1 MNRKIFFCFII
12 FCSFN
17 ISIGLKAQNDTV
29 SVKKSREMSFEDV
42 ISTARNQSPM
52 AITARHQFRASYWEY
67 RSYKA
72 GYLPN
77 LSMSATIPDLNR
89 SIEKISLEEGDIFAE
104 RKQIGTMGSVQL
116 SQNIPFTGGNIYMSS
131 DLQRIDFLNED
142 GGTSYLTNPISIG
155 LRQPINGYNRMK
167 WEMLLGPL
175 KYEESKKDYL
185 NALERVSLRAVNY
198 FFDLALAQKNLE
210 ISNQNYSNAD
220 TLYKIA
226 KGRYQLGTIAENELL
241 QMELSMLN
249 AGTALNEAK
258 IDLAIRKFQLN
269 SFLGFNQEED
279 IALIIPEEIPENEVP
294 LTQALEEA
302 KKNNPD
308 VLERQRQLI
317 QARQSV
323 AQSRAEKGLN
333 ADLFATFGLSQRG
346 DQFDGLYVNPQQQ
359 ERVRLGIEIPI
370 MDWGLARGKFKMAQ
384 SAQEVVKTNVAQAE
398 MDFEQEVLL
407 LVMQFNL
414 QDDQL
419 QIAAKAD
426 TIARMRYEVSKQR
439 FLIGKISVLDLN
451 VALQEK
457 DVATRSYIAALRNY
471 WNYFFNM
478 RSLTLFDWINNQSLS
493 EEFDSLIR

>member
-1 MNRKIFFCFII
+1 MNRKIFFCFAVLII
-12 FCSFN
+12 TSSSFA
-17 ISIGLKAQNDTV
+17 IIAQNDSTIL
-29 SVKKSREMSFEDV
+29 KNRRAMSFDEV
-42 ISTARNQSPM
+42 ISTARSQSPM
-52 AITARHQFRASYWEY
+52 AVTARHQFRSSYWEY

-77 LSMSATIPDLNR
+77 LSMSATLPDLNR
-89 SIEKISLEEGDIFAE
+89 SIEKISLEAGDIFAE
-104 RKQIGTMGSVQL
+104 RKQISAMGSLQL

-131 DLQRIDFLNED
+131 DLQRIDFLSQD
-142 GGTSYLTNPISIG
+142 GGTSYLSNPVSIG
-155 LRQPINGYNRMK
+155 LRQPINGYNQMK
-167 WEMLLGPL
+167 WEKLIGPL
-175 KYEESKKDYL
+175 KYEEAKKDYI
-185 NALERVSLRAVNY
+185 NSLERVSLRAVNY

-210 ISNQNYSNAD
+210 ISHQNYSNAD

-249 AGTALNEAK
+249 AGTSLNEAK

-269 SFLGFNQEED
+269 SFLGFGQADD
-279 IALIIPEEIPENEVP
+279 IALIIPEEIPANEV
-294 LTQALEEA
+294 LLSKALEEA
-302 KKNNPD
+302 KKNNPE
-308 VLERQRQLI
+308 VLARKRQLI
-317 QARQSV
+317 EARQNV
-323 AQSRAEKGLN
+323 ALSKSQKGLN
-333 ADLFATFGLSQRG
+333 ADLFASFGLSQSG
-346 DQFDGLYVNPQQQ
+346 DKFDGIYMNPQQQ
-359 ERVRLGIEIPI
+359 ERIRLGIEVPI
-370 MDWGLARGKFKMAQ
+370 MDWGLARGKYKMAQ

-407 LVMQFNL
+407 QVMQFNL

-457 DVATRSYIAALRNY
+457 DIATRAYIAALRNY

>member
-1 MNRKIFFCFII
+1 MNGSAILI
-12 FCSFN
+12 
-17 ISIGLKAQNDTV
+17 AQNDTAFLN
-29 SVKKSREMSFEDV
+29 KKREMTFQEV
-42 ISTARNQSPM
+42 IAIARTQSPM
-52 AITARHQFRASYWEY
+52 SVTARHQFRASYWEF

-77 LSMSATIPDLNR
+77 LSMSATLPDLNR
-89 SIEKISLEEGDIFAE
+89 SIEKIALEEGDIFAE
-104 RKQIGTMGSVQL
+104 RKQIGTMGSL
-116 SQNIPFTGGNIYMSS
+116 ELRQNIPFTGGNIYMSS
-131 DLQRIDFLNED
+131 DLQRIDFLNDE
-142 GGTSYLTNPISIG
+142 GGTSYLSNPISIG
-155 LRQPINGYNRMK
+155 LRQPINGYNSMR
-167 WEMLLGPL
+167 WEKLIEPL
-175 KYEESKKDYL
+175 KYEESKKDYI
-185 NALERVSLRAVNY
+185 NALERVSLRAVNN

-210 ISNQNYSNAD
+210 ISNQNFSNAD

-249 AGTALNEAK
+249 AGTSLNEAK

-269 SFLGFNQEED
+269 SFLGFSQDED
-279 IALIIPEEIPENEVP
+279 IALIIPQEIPSNEVQ
-294 LTQALEEA
+294 LAKALEEA
-302 KKNNPD
+302 RKNNPD
-308 VLERQRQLI
+308 VLSRQRQLLE
-317 QARQSV
+317 ARQSV
-323 AQSRAEKGLN
+323 AQSRADKGLN
-333 ADLFATFGLSQRG
+333 ADLVASFGLSQSG
-346 DQFDGLYVNPQQQ
+346 DKFEGLYVNPQQQ
-359 ERVRLGIEIPI
+359 ERVRLGLEIPI
-370 MDWGLARGKFKMAQ
+370 MDWGLARGRYKMAQ

-407 LVMQFNL
+407 QVMQFNL

-419 QIAAKAD
+419 IIAAKAD

-457 DVATRSYIAALRNY
+457 DVAARAYIAALRNY

-478 RSLTLFDWINNQSLS
+478 RSLTLYDWIDNQTLS

>member
-1 MNRKIFFCFII
+1 MNGSAILI
-12 FCSFN
+12 
-17 ISIGLKAQNDTV
+17 AQNDTTFLN
-29 SVKKSREMSFEDV
+29 KKREMTFQEV
-42 ISTARNQSPM
+42 IAIARTQSPM
-52 AITARHQFRASYWEY
+52 SVTARHQFRASYWEF

-77 LSMSATIPDLNR
+77 LSMSATLPDLNR
-89 SIEKISLEEGDIFAE
+89 SIEKIALEEGDIFAE
-104 RKQIGTMGSVQL
+104 RKQIGTMGSL
-116 SQNIPFTGGNIYMSS
+116 ELRQNIPFTGGNIYMSS
-131 DLQRIDFLNED
+131 DLQRIDFLNDE
-142 GGTSYLTNPISIG
+142 GGTSYLSNPISIG
-155 LRQPINGYNRMK
+155 LRQPINGYNSMR
-167 WEMLLGPL
+167 WEKLIEPL
-175 KYEESKKDYL
+175 KYEESKKDYI
-185 NALERVSLRAVNY
+185 NALERVSLRAVNN

-210 ISNQNYSNAD
+210 ISNQNFSNAD

-249 AGTALNEAK
+249 AGTSLNEAK

-269 SFLGFNQEED
+269 SFLGFSQDED
-279 IALIIPEEIPENEVP
+279 IALIIPLEIPSNEVQ
-294 LTQALEEA
+294 LAKALEEA
-302 KKNNPD
+302 RKNNPD
-308 VLERQRQLI
+308 VLSRQRQLLE
-317 QARQSV
+317 ARQSV
-323 AQSRAEKGLN
+323 AQSRADKGLN
-333 ADLFATFGLSQRG
+333 ADLFASFGLSQSG
-346 DQFDGLYVNPQQQ
+346 DKFEGLYVNPQQQ
-359 ERVRLGIEIPI
+359 ERVRLGLEIPI
-370 MDWGLARGKFKMAQ
+370 MDWGLARGRYKMAQ

-407 LVMQFNL
+407 QVMQFNL

-419 QIAAKAD
+419 IIAAKAD

-457 DVATRSYIAALRNY
+457 DVAARAYIAALRNY

-478 RSLTLFDWINNQSLS
+478 RSLTLYDWIDNQTLS

>member
-1 MNRKIFFCFII
+1 MNRKIFYWLVGFF
-12 FCSFN
+12 FAGNSF
-17 ISIGLKAQNDTV
+17 LLVAQSDSATLHDR
-29 SVKKSREMSFEDV
+29 REMSFEQV
-42 ISTARNQSPM
+42 IATARSQSPM
-52 AITARHQFRASYWEY
+52 AVTARHQFRASYWEY

-77 LSMSATIPDLNR
+77 LSMSATLPDLNR

-104 RKQIGTMGSVQL
+104 RKQIGTMGSL
-116 SQNIPFTGGNIYMSS
+116 ELNQNIPFTGGNIYMSS
-131 DLQRIDFLNED
+131 DLQRIDFLTED
-142 GGTSYLTNPISIG
+142 GGTSYLTNPINIG
-155 LRQPINGYNRMK
+155 FRQPINGYNRMK
-167 WEMLLGPL
+167 WEKLIEPL
-175 KYEESKKDYL
+175 KYEESKKDYI

-226 KGRYQLGTIAENELL
+226 RGRYQLGTIAENELL

-249 AGTALNEAK
+249 AGTSLNEAK

-269 SFLGFNQEED
+269 SFLGFNQDQD
-279 IALIIPEEIPENEVP
+279 IALIIPEEIPDNEVQ
-294 LTQALEEA
+294 LIKALEEA
-302 KKNNPD
+302 RKNNPD
-308 VLERQRQLI
+308 VLSRQRQLI
-317 QARQSV
+317 EARQSV
-323 AQSRAEKGLN
+323 SLSKAEKGLN
-333 ADLFATFGLSQRG
+333 ADLFASFGLSQRG
-346 DQFDGLYVNPQQQ
+346 DEFDGLYVNPQQQ
-359 ERVRLGIEIPI
+359 ERVRLGIEIPL
-370 MDWGLARGKFKMAQ
+370 MDWGLARGKYKMAQ

-407 LVMQFNL
+407 QVMQFNL

-419 QIAAKAD
+419 VIAAKAD
-426 TIARMRYEVSKQR
+426 TIARLRYEVTKQR

-457 DVATRSYIAALRNY
+457 DVATRAYIEALRNY

-478 RSLTLFDWINNQSLS
+478 RSLTLFDWINNQTLS
-493 EEFDSLIR
+493 EEFDNLIR

>member
-1 MNRKIFFCFII
+1 MNRKIFICFAVLLFI
-12 FCSFN
+12 CNSLPVSAQGDTSNLKN
-17 ISIGLKAQNDTV
+17 IRL
-29 SVKKSREMSFEDV
+29 MSFEEV
-42 ISTARNQSPM
+42 ISTARGQSPM
-52 AITARHQFRASYWEY
+52 AVTARHQFRASYWEY

-77 LSMSATIPDLNR
+77 LSMSATLPDLNR

-104 RKQIGTMGSVQL
+104 RKQIGTMGSLQL
-116 SQNIPFTGGNIYMSS
+116 SQNIPFTGGNIYVSS
-131 DLQRIDFLNED
+131 DLQRIDFLNAD
-142 GGTSYLTNPISIG
+142 GGTSYLSNPVSIG
-155 LRQPINGYNRMK
+155 LRQPINGYNEMK
-167 WEMLLGPL
+167 WEKLIGPL
-175 KYEESKKDYL
+175 RYEEAKKDYI
-185 NALERVSLRAVNY
+185 NALENVSLRAVNY

-210 ISNQNYSNAD
+210 ISHQNYSNAD

-241 QMELSMLN
+241 QMELAMLN
-249 AGTALNEAK
+249 AGTSLNESK
-258 IDLAIRKFQLN
+258 IDLAIQKFQLN
-269 SFLGFNQEED
+269 SFLGFSQEDD
-279 IALIIPEEIPENEVP
+279 IALIIPEKIPSNEVR
-294 LTQALEEA
+294 LAQALE
-302 KKNNPD
+302 NNPD
-308 VLERQRQLI
+308 VLARQRQLI

-323 AQSRAEKGLN
+323 AQAKAGKGLN
-333 ADLFATFGLSQRG
+333 ADLVASFGLSQSG
-346 DQFDGLYVNPQQQ
+346 DKFDGLYVNPQQQ
-359 ERVRLGIEIPI
+359 ERIRLGIEIPI
-370 MDWGLARGKFKMAQ
+370 MDWGLSRGKYKMAQ

-407 LVMQFNL
+407 QVMQFNL

-439 FLIGKISVLDLN
+439 FLIGRISVLDLN

-457 DVATRSYIAALRNY
+457 DIATRAYVAALRNY

-478 RSLTLFDWINNQSLS
+478 RSLTLFDWINNQTLS

>member
-1 MNRKIFFCFII
+1 
-12 FCSFN
+12 
-17 ISIGLKAQNDTV
+17 
-29 SVKKSREMSFEDV
+29 
-42 ISTARNQSPM
+42 M
-52 AITARHQFRASYWEY
+52 AVTARHQFRASYWEY

-77 LSMSATIPDLNR
+77 LSMSATLPDLNR

-104 RKQIGTMGSVQL
+104 RKQISAMGSVQL
-116 SQNIPFTGGNIYMSS
+116 NQNIPFTGGNIYMSS
-131 DLQRIDFLNED
+131 DLQRIDVLNQS
-142 GGTSYLTNPISIG
+142 GGSSYLTNPISIG

-167 WEMLLGPL
+167 WDMLIGPL
-175 KYEESKKDYL
+175 KYEEAKKDYI

-210 ISNQNYSNAD
+210 ISHQNYSNAD

-226 KGRYQLGTIAENELL
+226 QGRYQLGTIAENELL
-241 QMELSMLN
+241 QMELAMLN
-249 AGTALNEAK
+249 AGTSLNESK
-258 IDLAIRKFQLN
+258 IDLAVRKFQLN
-269 SFLGFNQEED
+269 SFLGFSQDED
-279 IALIIPEEIPENEVP
+279 IALVIADEIPAKEVV
-294 LTQALEEA
+294 LVKALEEA

-308 VLERQRQLI
+308 VLARQRQLI
-317 QARQSV
+317 EARQSV

-333 ADLFATFGLSQRG
+333 ADLTASFGLSQRG
-346 DQFDGLYVNPQQQ
+346 EKFKGLYLNPQDQ

-407 LVMQFNL
+407 QVMQFNL

-419 QIAAKAD
+419 KIAAKAD

-457 DVATRSYIAALRNY
+457 DVATRAYIAALRNY

-478 RSLTLFDWINNQSLS
+478 RSLTLFDWINNQTLS

>member
-1 MNRKIFFCFII
+1 MTFK
-12 FCSFN
+12 
-17 ISIGLKAQNDTV
+17 
-29 SVKKSREMSFEDV
+29 EV
-42 ISTARNQSPM
+42 IATARTQSPM
-52 AITARHQFRASYWEY
+52 AVTARHQFRASYWEY

-77 LSMSATIPDLNR
+77 LSLNATLPDLNR
-89 SIEKISLEEGDIFAE
+89 SIEKIALEEGDIFAE
-104 RKQIGTMGSVQL
+104 RKQLGAMGSIQL
-116 SQNIPFTGGNIYMSS
+116 NQSIPFTGGNIYMSS
-131 DLQRIDFLNED
+131 DLQRIDFLDED
-142 GGTSYLTNPISIG
+142 GGTSYLTNPVSIG
-155 LRQPINGYNRMK
+155 LRQPVNGYNSMK
-167 WEMLLGPL
+167 WEKLIEPL
-175 KYEESKKDYL
+175 KYEEAKKDYI

-249 AGTALNEAK
+249 AGTSLNEAK
-258 IDLAIRKFQLN
+258 IDLEIQKFQLN
-269 SFLGFNQEED
+269 SFLGLSQDEN
-279 IALIIPEEIPENEVP
+279 IALIISNEIPENEIP
-294 LTQALEEA
+294 LSRALDEA
-302 KKNNPD
+302 RKNNPD
-308 VLERQRQLI
+308 VLSRQRQLI
-317 QARQSV
+317 EARQSV
-323 AQSRAEKGLN
+323 ALSKAEKGIN
-333 ADLFATFGLSQRG
+333 ADLVASFGLSQSG
-346 DQFDGLYVNPQQQ
+346 KQFDGLYLNPQQQ
-359 ERVRLGIEIPI
+359 ERIRLGIEIPI
-370 MDWGLARGKFKMAQ
+370 MDWGLARGRYKMAR

-407 LVMQFNL
+407 QVMQFNL

-419 QIAAKAD
+419 RIAAKAD
-426 TIARMRYEVSKQR
+426 TIAGMRYEVSKQR

-457 DVATRSYIAALRNY
+457 DVAARAYISALRNY

-478 RSLTLFDWINNQSLS
+478 RSLTLYDWINLETLS

>member
-1 MNRKIFFCFII
+1 MNGSAILI
-12 FCSFN
+12 
-17 ISIGLKAQNDTV
+17 AQNDTTILN
-29 SVKKSREMSFEDV
+29 KKREMTFQEV
-42 ISTARNQSPM
+42 IAIARTQSPM
-52 AITARHQFRASYWEY
+52 SVTARHQFRASYWEF

-77 LSMSATIPDLNR
+77 LSMSATLPDLNR
-89 SIEKISLEEGDIFAE
+89 SIEKIALEEGDIFAE
-104 RKQIGTMGSVQL
+104 RKQIGTMGSL
-116 SQNIPFTGGNIYMSS
+116 ELRQNIPFTGGNIYMSS
-131 DLQRIDFLNED
+131 DLQRIDFLNDE
-142 GGTSYLTNPISIG
+142 GGTSYLSNPISIG
-155 LRQPINGYNRMK
+155 LRQPINGYNSMR
-167 WEMLLGPL
+167 WEKLIEPL
-175 KYEESKKDYL
+175 KYEESKKDYI
-185 NALERVSLRAVNY
+185 NALERVSLRAVNN

-210 ISNQNYSNAD
+210 ISNQNFSNAD

-249 AGTALNEAK
+249 AGTSLNEAK

-269 SFLGFNQEED
+269 SFLGFSQDED
-279 IALIIPEEIPENEVP
+279 IALIIPLEIPSNEVQ
-294 LTQALEEA
+294 LAKALEEA
-302 KKNNPD
+302 RKNNPD
-308 VLERQRQLI
+308 VLSRQRQLLE
-317 QARQSV
+317 ARQSV
-323 AQSRAEKGLN
+323 AQSRADKGLN
-333 ADLFATFGLSQRG
+333 ADLFASFGLSQSG
-346 DQFDGLYVNPQQQ
+346 DKFEGLYVNPQQQ
-359 ERVRLGIEIPI
+359 ERVRLGLEIPI
-370 MDWGLARGKFKMAQ
+370 MDWGLARGRYKMAQ

-407 LVMQFNL
+407 QVMQFNL

-419 QIAAKAD
+419 IIAAKAD

-457 DVATRSYIAALRNY
+457 DVAARAYIAALRNY

-478 RSLTLFDWINNQSLS
+478 RSLTLYDWIDNQTLS